1 MFSSQNSEAYLKP
14 SPTSK
19 MKLFA
24 KKVNGWKPFTIS
36 ISKSYILDVQM
47 GSEYATETNT

>member
-1 MFSSQNSEAYLKP
+1 
-14 SPTSK
+14 

-24 KKVNGWKPFTIS
+24 KKVNGWKSLTIFA
-36 ISKSYILDVQM
+36 KSYIFDVQM